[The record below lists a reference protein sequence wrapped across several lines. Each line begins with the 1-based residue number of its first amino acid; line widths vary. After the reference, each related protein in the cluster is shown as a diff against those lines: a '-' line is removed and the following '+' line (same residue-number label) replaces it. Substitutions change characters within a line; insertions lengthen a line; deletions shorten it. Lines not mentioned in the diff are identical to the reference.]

1 MSNVSFE
8 IVRFTIN
15 VGSGISPQRIYNTPS
30 GQLVIPLE
38 ASMCCIG
45 PNDETLEIL
54 FPSTPLT
61 NITNLVGAGPPV
73 WGLILAVPSS
83 YLWYIDLLQ
92 NTCAIGFI
100 DINNPTQNR
109 IRADAY
115 AKFAFKKSRKLYLES
130 LTQELN
136 YQKQVLKS
144 LEIQLAY
151 AESQLQQSSSPV
163 NAYTVNHI
171 KSMVNAQNAAISAA
185 EARKASAE
193 DEYAHTY

>member
-8 IVRFTIN
+8 IVRFTVN
-15 VGSGISPQRIYNTPS
+15 VGSGISPQRVYNTPS
-30 GQLVIPLE
+30 GQLMIPVE
-38 ASMCCIG
+38 ASICCIG

-54 FPSTPLT
+54 FPSNTST
-61 NITNLVGAGPPV
+61 NITNLAGAGPPV
-73 WGLILAVPSS
+73 WGTIFVTPSS
-83 YLWYIDLLQ
+83 YLWYIDLLHSV
-92 NTCAIGFI
+92 NTVGYINV
-100 DINNPTQNR
+100 NNPTDNH

-115 AKFAFKKSRKLYLES
+115 AKFAFKKSRKLYVES

-136 YQKQVLKS
+136 YQKQLLKS

-151 AESQLQQSSSPV
+151 SESQMQQSSSPV

-171 KSMVNAQNAAISAA
+171 KSMINAQDVAITAA

-193 DEYAHTY
+193 EEYKHTY